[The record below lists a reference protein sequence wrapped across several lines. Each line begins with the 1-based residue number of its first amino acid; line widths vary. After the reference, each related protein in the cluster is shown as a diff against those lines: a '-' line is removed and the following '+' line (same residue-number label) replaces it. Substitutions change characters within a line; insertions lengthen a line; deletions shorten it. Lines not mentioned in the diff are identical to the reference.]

1 MVVHISLSSYLISTR
16 GDTLDGCM
24 RSISMRPLHNIK
36 MNTAAL
42 SFSLSGCIISASD
55 SYEKVALLVLLVYP
69 LALTG
74 GLYLYE

>member
-42 SFSLSGCIISASD
+42 SLTGCIISASD